1 MLSKLKGE
9 GETAEKSF
17 QFKTKIYK
25 AGWIKHQVNLS
36 EEKQPNRLCAW
47 LETDVP
53 QNILLQQLSGLVIK
67 F

>member
-9 GETAEKSF
+9 GQTAEKSF
-17 QFKTKIYK
+17 WFKTKIYK
-25 AGWIKHQVNLS
+25 AGLIKHRVNLS

-47 LETDVP
+47 LDTGVP
-53 QNILLQQLSGLVIK
+53 QNIFLQQLSGLVIK